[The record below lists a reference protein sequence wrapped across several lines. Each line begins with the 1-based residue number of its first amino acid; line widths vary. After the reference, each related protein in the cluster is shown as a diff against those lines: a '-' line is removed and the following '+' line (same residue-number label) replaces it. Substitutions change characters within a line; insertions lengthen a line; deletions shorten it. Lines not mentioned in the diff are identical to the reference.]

1 MRAGFN
7 PAAYRVSVTLRILV
21 VNWLDRE
28 NPQAGGAEEHLHQS
42 FGRLAEEGHQVTA
55 LVSGWPGC
63 MGRTHLDG
71 IEVHRTGSRYT
82 FPVSA
87 PKYYRRH
94 LVDCDFDVVVEDL
107 NKVPLFTPLWAR
119 SPVLLVVHHL
129 FGRTAFQAANVPIAI
144 ATVLL
149 ERLIPFFYKGTP
161 TVAVSEGTKRDL
173 VDRGLR
179 PDDIDVIPN
188 GVDVT
193 LYAPL
198 DDSKT
203 LQPTILFLGRL
214 KRYKRVDLIIQAVAE
229 LAIRGVQV
237 QLRVA
242 GTGEEASE
250 LSKLAKRLGVGD
262 RVEFMGFVKEP
273 TKLKLLQSSWVHV
286 LTSPKEGWGISV
298 LEAAACGTPSV
309 ASDSPGL
316 RESVLN
322 EKTGLLLKHGDVG
335 ALVEAL
341 EALVCDAEQR
351 QRMSDSAREFSEE
364 FSWDVSARR
373 IEVVLG
379 RVSGLV
385 ND

>member
-1 MRAGFN
+1 M
-7 PAAYRVSVTLRILV
+7 RILV

-28 NPQAGGAEEHLHQS
+28 NPQAGGAEEHLHQI
-42 FGRLAEEGHQVTA
+42 FGRLVEEGHQVTA

-63 MGRTHLDG
+63 IGRINIDG

-94 LVDCDFDVVVEDL
+94 LLGCDFDVVVEDL
-107 NKVPLFTPLWAR
+107 NKVPLFAPLWTK
-119 SPVLLVVHHL
+119 SPVLLVAHHL
-129 FGRTAFQAANVPIAI
+129 FGRTAFQAASAPIAI

-188 GVDVT
+188 GIDVT
-193 LYAPL
+193 LYTPL
-198 DDSKT
+198 SDSKT

-229 LAIRGVQV
+229 LAIRGIHV

-242 GTGEEASE
+242 GTGEEAPE
-250 LSKLAKRLGVGD
+250 LFKLVKRLGVED
-262 RVEFMGFVKEP
+262 RVELMGFIKDSK
-273 TKLKLLQSSWVHV
+273 KLELLQSSWVHV
-286 LTSPKEGWGISV
+286 LPSPKEGWGISV
-298 LEAAACGTPSV
+298 MEAAACGTPSV
-309 ASDSPGL
+309 ASDAPGL
-316 RESVLN
+316 RESVLH
-322 EKTGLLLKHGDVG
+322 EVTGLLVQHGDVG
-335 ALVEAL
+335 ALAGAI
-341 EALVCDAEQR
+341 EALVSDAKQR
-351 QRMSDSAREFSEE
+351 QRMSDSAREFAES
-364 FSWDVSARR
+364 FSWNVSARR
-373 IEVVLG
+373 FEVVLG
-379 RVSGLV
+379 RVSGLA
-385 ND
+385 DD

>member
-28 NPQAGGAEEHLHQS
+28 NPQAGGAEEHLHQI

-82 FPVSA
+82 FPVFA
-87 PKYYRRH
+87 PKYYRRY

-242 GTGEEASE
+242 GTGEEAPE

-273 TKLKLLQSSWVHV
+273 TKLQLLRSSWVHV

-298 LEAAACGTPSV
+298 IEAAACGTPSV